1 MKNGY
6 LLRAFVAA
14 GAVVGLSSTVN
25 AQGLHAVSPLPGYS
39 CMSLNLTEDQVR
51 DFNALPPVMQQPS
64 STAPKLGVA
73 GAIVMTVDPARVTNG
88 YAAVLMPD
96 GRSGWVQAGRLH
108 PYRNAANPLV
118 RCVPSMMSNGK
129 PGFAF
134 PQ

>member
-1 MKNGY
+1 MSNNVTP
-6 LLRAFVAA
+6 RVFAA
-14 GAVVGLSSTVN
+14 LVVVLGFSGTAH
-25 AQGLHAVSPLPGYS
+25 AQGLHAVRPLPGYA

-64 STAPKLGVA
+64 PTAPKLGVA
-73 GAIVMTVDPARVTNG
+73 GAIVITADPARLTNG

-96 GRSGWVQAGRLH
+96 GRSGWVQADRLH
-108 PYRNAANPLV
+108 LYHNAANPTV